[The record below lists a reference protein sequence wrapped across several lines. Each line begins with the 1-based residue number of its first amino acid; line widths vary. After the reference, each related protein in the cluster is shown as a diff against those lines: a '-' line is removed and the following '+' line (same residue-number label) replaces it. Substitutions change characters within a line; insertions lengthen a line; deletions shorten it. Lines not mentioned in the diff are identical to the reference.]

1 MSSESD
7 SPTSAVGEPAIIA
20 DGISKRYLLGEREQ
34 YGALRD
40 VLGGLLTGARRRA
53 DDGASGRREE
63 IWAVDDVS
71 FTVGDGEVVGIIG
84 RNGAGKS
91 TLLKILSRITAP
103 TAGEIRMRGR
113 IGSLLEVGSGFHPEL
128 TGTENAY
135 LNGAILGMSRTEINA
150 KLPEIIEFA
159 EMGDFMSTPV
169 KHYSVGMFM
178 RLAFAVAAHLDA
190 EILVVD
196 EVLAVGDARFQQK
209 CLAKMGEVARS
220 GRSVLFVSHNLE
232 ATLALCDRGLVLD
245 GGRLI
250 HDGPTREAVEVYRR
264 LAGVTTRIGDTIDL
278 ADLPRDGTGEARLA
292 EVAISPT
299 GRCAPGASDGA
310 DTPDTSI
317 RPGDGLRLEVTVD
330 ATAELDVA
338 SLGLTIGTE
347 GGLLL
352 LNLDTGDAEP
362 RRPLTLTAGTNR
374 LVLDIPE
381 LALAPGRYRVGLRL
395 ANPVTTRIGSGA
407 VDLLDPAFV
416 LQIDEGD
423 RHGPDRSTE
432 AGIGGGADGL
442 DGPTVEVEH
451 GAGSVVRGS
460 LRVRAPFPAR

>member
-1 MSSESD
+1 MSSE
-7 SPTSAVGEPAIIA
+7 PVIIA
-20 DGISKRYLLGEREQ
+20 SGVSKRYQLGEREQ

-40 VLGGLLTGARRRA
+40 VLAGAMRFGRSSRSNDSGNGRIGG
-53 DDGASGRREE
+53 REE

-71 FTVGDGEVVGIIG
+71 FTVSDGEVVGIIG

-91 TLLKILSRITAP
+91 TLLKILSRITTP
-103 TAGEIRMRGR
+103 TSGEIRMRGR

-135 LNGAILGMSRTEINA
+135 LNGAILGMSRHEIRA
-150 KLPEIIEFA
+150 KLDEIVEFA

-250 HDGPTREAVEVYRR
+250 HDGPTLESVETYRQ
-264 LAGVTTRIGDTIDL
+264 LAGVTTRLGDRIDL
-278 ADLPRDGTGEARLA
+278 SDLSRREGTGEARMTEVKISATGSA
-292 EVAISPT
+292 EKTAPT
-299 GRCAPGASDGA
+299 S
-310 DTPDTSI
+310 DTPDVI
-317 RPGDGLRLEVTVD
+317 RSGDGLKLAVTIEAD
-330 ATAELDVA
+330 HEQTVA

-352 LNLDTGDAEP
+352 LNLDTGDANP
-362 RRPLTLTAGTNR
+362 RIPIR
-374 LVLDIPE
+374 LRSGINHLELQIPE
-381 LALAPGRYRVGLRL
+381 LVAAPGRYRLGLRL

-407 VDLLDPAFV
+407 IDLLDPAFV
-416 LQIDEGD
+416 LQVDEAD
-423 RHGPDRSTE
+423 SNTE
-432 AGIGGGADGL
+432 ATPP
-442 DGPTVEVEH
+442 PTEPDTIVVNQ

-460 LRVRAPFPAR
+460 LQVRTCN